1 MPKIHGR
8 SRVVSYITVGVV
20 DYGMGNHASV
30 VHSLRNLEFRV
41 RVSSDPSVLDTV
53 DILVIPGVGAFPAAM
68 QALHQRGLVA
78 YLQQQAREQRPI
90 IGICLGMQ
98 LLASA
103 SYEFEYT
110 AGLDI
115 IPGEVVAM
123 SVARWHIGW
132 NTLECVDQESSLH
145 SSDGKAFYF
154 NHSFCYRGPS
164 EYQVCLSRHLDSFA
178 SVIRK
183 GKVVGVQFH
192 PEKSQEAGRVLLKNL
207 ILELTSHA

>member
-1 MPKIHGR
+1 M
-8 SRVVSYITVGVV
+8 SFITIGIV

-30 VHSLRNLEFRV
+30 IHSLRKLGFRV
-41 RVSSDPSVLDTV
+41 RVSADPAVLDKTDV
-53 DILVIPGVGAFPAAM
+53 LVIPGVGAFPAAM
-68 QALHQRGLVA
+68 QALNKRGLVG
-78 YLQQQAREQRPI
+78 YLQHQAREQRPI

-123 SVARWHIGW
+123 NAAKWHIGW
-132 NTLECVDQESSLH
+132 NTLECLTSESSFQP
-145 SSDGKAFYF
+145 SNGEAFYF
-154 NHSFCYRGPS
+154 NHSFYYQGPS
-164 EYQVCLSRHLDSFA
+164 KYQIGLSRHPKSFA

-183 GKVVGVQFH
+183 GQVVGIQFH

-207 ILELTSHA
+207 IMGLITHA